1 LLNVKIIFAQ
11 QILPVVN
18 GKFWESLLECLLIR
32 ERFPFLSGCSLE
44 WGSQGIMDVEPREVG
59 AEEFEDLK
67 MHSLKGPGLIDPHDT
82 RNAVGLN
89 LYI

>member
-1 LLNVKIIFAQ
+1 
-11 QILPVVN
+11 
-18 GKFWESLLECLLIR
+18 
-32 ERFPFLSGCSLE
+32 
-44 WGSQGIMDVEPREVG
+44 MDVEPREVG